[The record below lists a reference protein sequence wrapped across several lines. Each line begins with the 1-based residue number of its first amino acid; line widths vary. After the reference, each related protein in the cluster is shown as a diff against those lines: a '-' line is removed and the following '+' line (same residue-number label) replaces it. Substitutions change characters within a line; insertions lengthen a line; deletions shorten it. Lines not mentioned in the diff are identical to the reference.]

1 MNKLRFRIL
10 LVVIFLFSVVKVNA
24 QDLDIQKYDY
34 IEVIVV
40 QKSNNKGKIKNIKV
54 DKNSLKGKTITAK
67 QIQSLSGTTEL
78 LNYMN
83 DANWEF
89 VDKKATNSGKKD
101 IWISYI
107 FRKKKQRNKKPSL
120 FREGLLNFAFEF
132 QIMRLQRRSFLT
144 SRNDNQ

>member
-10 LVVIFLFSVVKVNA
+10 FMVIFLFSVVKVNA
-24 QDLDIQKYDY
+24 QDQDIQKYDY

-67 QIQSLSGTTEL
+67 QIQSVSGTTEL

-107 FRKKKQRNKKPSL
+107 FRKKK
-120 FREGLLNFAFEF
+120 
-132 QIMRLQRRSFLT
+132 
-144 SRNDNQ
+144 